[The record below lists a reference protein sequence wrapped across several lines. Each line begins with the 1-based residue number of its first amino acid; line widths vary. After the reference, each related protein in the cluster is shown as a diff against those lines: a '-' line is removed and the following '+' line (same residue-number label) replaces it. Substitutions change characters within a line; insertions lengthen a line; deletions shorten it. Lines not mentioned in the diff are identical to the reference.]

1 MASRSQ
7 RSANERAARSRAVKR
22 LAEGD
27 LLRGSLVEMLR
38 TCGKSGCR
46 CQQGHKHRA
55 LYLSIKSGGKQS
67 MVYIPQDLE
76 QTVREWVQNAKELDH
91 LVHLI
96 SEHCFQQLLR
106 QKEQTIGSKRPAPR
120 KTKRKGKSP

>member
-1 MASRSQ
+1 MTTRFQ
-7 RSANERAARSRAVKR
+7 RSAKERDTRSRAVKR
-22 LAEGD
+22 LASED
-27 LLRGSLVEMLR
+27 LLRGSLVEMMR
-38 TCGKSGCR
+38 TCGKIGCR

-55 LYLSIKSGGKQS
+55 LYLSIKSGGKRS

-76 QTVREWVQNAKELDH
+76 QTVREWVQNAKELDQ

-96 SEHCFQQLLR
+96 SEHCYQQLLR

-120 KTKRKGKSP
+120 KAKRKGKSP